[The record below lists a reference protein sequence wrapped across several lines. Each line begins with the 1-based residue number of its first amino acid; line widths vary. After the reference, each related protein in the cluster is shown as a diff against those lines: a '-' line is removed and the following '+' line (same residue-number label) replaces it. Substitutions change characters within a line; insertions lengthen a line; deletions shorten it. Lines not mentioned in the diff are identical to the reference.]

1 MAQAEYD
8 TERERSSKREQE
20 AFAARYQL
28 VEVQQEVDALQ
39 QAIKLV
45 EQERDALR
53 TVAKNEEVAR
63 IAAEGR
69 IPLPVSNDEEFGS
82 PRRASRELPPV
93 TVLSSAASEE
103 EITTLREQIKLE
115 RYRCDKAF
123 QIVDF
128 LQVECQLSCCACRR
142 TEKIGSSFVH
152 TTASVPQACKDEI
165 MEDDFDIFKSVPPA
179 SFSTNDA
186 EAASRTLQQAVF
198 LPEEGIFRVEVA
210 PGSQLTRE
218 LVHTDSNAAPTTTL
232 STAQSTMLEPASRLQ
247 NTRTPSCEPPSFAQN
262 SILSRTSL
270 LSLLDT
276 PSQGSF
282 ADDSEE
288 TTIVN
293 PANNKA
299 LPEAETYTQLE
310 ECAPSVPTHTIHTLQ
325 ALIHSPPNIIED
337 EDDEE
342 EEEVAECDQSE
353 PSPSPKKTF
362 HTISTTTTI
371 PLSDPDSEVTPP
383 HLLNPPMLPSFDRTN
398 NALSPTM
405 TREEALAM
413 IRERRGRAQSMAAG
427 TATPRRP
434 GGTASNPS
442 TAGAN
447 NDAILDGAKTPRRDI
462 SAPAAAGSRSVGRT
476 MSRGR
481 PMGRA

>member
-1 MAQAEYD
+1 MAQAEFD
-8 TERERSSKREQE
+8 GERERSSKREQE

-103 EITTLREQIKLE
+103 EITTLREQLKLE

-128 LQVECQLSCCACRR
+128 MQVECQLSCCACRKM
-142 TEKIGSSFVH
+142 EKIGSSFVH
-152 TTASVPQACKDEI
+152 ATASNAQAFKDEI

-179 SFSTNDA
+179 AFSSNDA
-186 EAASRTLQQAVF
+186 EAASRTLQAVF
-198 LPEEGIFRVEVA
+198 LPEEGIFRAVVA
-210 PGSQLTRE
+210 PESYPTQAP
-218 LVHTDSNAAPTTTL
+218 VPTDSDAAPTTTL
-232 STAQSTMLEPASRLQ
+232 STAQSTMLEPASRVQ

-282 ADDSEE
+282 VDDSEE
-288 TTIVN
+288 TTIVS
-293 PANNKA
+293 PANNNA

-310 ECAPSVPTHTIHTLQ
+310 GYAPSAPTHTIHTLQ
-325 ALIHSPPNIIED
+325 APIHPTPNTVED

-342 EEEVAECDQSE
+342 EEEEAECDQSE
-353 PSPSPKKTF
+353 PSPSPKKIF